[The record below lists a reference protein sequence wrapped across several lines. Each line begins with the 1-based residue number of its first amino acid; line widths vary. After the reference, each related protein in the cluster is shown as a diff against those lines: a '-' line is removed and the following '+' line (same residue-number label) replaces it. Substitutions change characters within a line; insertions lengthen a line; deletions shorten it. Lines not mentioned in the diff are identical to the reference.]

1 MDAEQ
6 EMERKDK
13 QPCQNTL
20 TRLSSFA
27 EIKHSNPLM
36 ALIKVKSVQSTNT
49 EICMLTHFDPG

>member
-1 MDAEQ
+1 MDAER

-27 EIKHSNPLM
+27 EIKHPSHG
-36 ALIKVKSVQSTNT
+36 SYQSEVSTVDKYRNLHVNT
-49 EICMLTHFDPG
+49 F